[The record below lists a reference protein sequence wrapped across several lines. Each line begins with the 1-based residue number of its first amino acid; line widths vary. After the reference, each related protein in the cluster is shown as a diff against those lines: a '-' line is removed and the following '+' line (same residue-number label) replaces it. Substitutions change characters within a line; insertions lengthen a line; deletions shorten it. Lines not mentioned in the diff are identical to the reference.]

1 MHGLG
6 NTLQPVQISSWS
18 NVLLKRICW
27 MTEPIASTAWPRRHS
42 SVKVV
47 VAGHL
52 CLDLTPDLF
61 DKKLPTGGGLLM
73 SGSLAISPGGAVP
86 NVGLALIRLGELV
99 RLVGRTGDDAVAA
112 LLRSALSIAGE
123 QSSLCPVQGKRTSYS
138 IVIAQRGMDRF
149 FIHCPGANETFT
161 SDVVRDEDLA
171 NGRWL
176 HFGYPPLMPAMCEN
190 DGKELEL
197 LFTRACDGGLRTSL
211 DFCSIDPYAKDSFK
225 WDLILSKCGP
235 KVMVF
240 APGLE
245 EISDALD
252 IPGSPDM
259 LWSSI
264 SDISSRLL
272 ALGFAIVVLKLGNRG
287 LYLRSTDSA
296 ARVAAWDL
304 GSKWTGRELFISCF
318 EATLINANGAG
329 DCTIAGL
336 ITALTQNFTP
346 EQTLTFAAAV
356 GACSVEAS
364 DASTGV
370 MGLDATIDRIE
381 AGWIRKAAVPPSP
394 AWQYDE
400 SAQLWKGPHEHRLY
414 DLRFSE
420 EITHG

>member
-1 MHGLG
+1 M
-6 NTLQPVQISSWS
+6 S
-18 NVLLKRICW
+18 
-27 MTEPIASTAWPRRHS
+27 EPIASTAWPRRHS
-42 SVKVV
+42 SVQVV

-52 CLDLTPDLF
+52 CLDLTPDLL
-61 DKKLPTGGGLLM
+61 DKKLPTGGGVSM

-112 LLRSALSIAGE
+112 LLRSALSIAVE
-123 QSSLCPVQGKRTSYS
+123 QPSLCPVQGRGKSYS
-138 IVIAQRGMDRF
+138 IVIAQSGMDRF

-161 SDVVRDEDLA
+161 SDAVRDEDLA

-197 LFTRACDGGLRTSL
+197 LFTRACERGLRTSL
-211 DFCSIDPYAKDSFK
+211 DFCSIDPSAKDSLK
-225 WDLILSKCGP
+225 WDRILSKCGP

-252 IPGSPDM
+252 IPGSPEM
-259 LWSSI
+259 WWSSI
-264 SDISSRLL
+264 SDISSHLL
-272 ALGFAIVVLKLGNRG
+272 ALGFTIVVLKLGNRG

-296 ARVAAWDL
+296 ARAAAWDL
-304 GSKWTGRELFISCF
+304 GIEWTSRELFISCF
-318 EATLINANGAG
+318 EATMFNANGAR

-336 ITALTQNFTP
+336 ITALSQDFTP

-370 MGLDATIDRIE
+370 MGLDATIDNIE
-381 AGWIRKAAVPPSP
+381 AGWIGRAAVLPSL

-400 SAQLWKGPHEHRLY
+400 SEQLWRGPHEYRPY
-414 DLRFSE
+414 DLRFHE
-420 EITHG
+420 EIAHG